1 MAMNIVYIATACVGF
16 ILLIAGLVLDDVFDG
31 LDLGPD
37 WISVPVL
44 GAALGAFGIG
54 GWVTGSAGG
63 AALFAV
69 LVACIAAVLFAVA
82 TVWFVAKVRDGHTDG
97 TPKGSDLVGLTGK
110 VVTPLAGGRGEV
122 LVRLGGQ
129 PRKLAAYSDDDV
141 AYGEQVVV
149 VERVSESAVRVMAQ
163 AAFWSGGPADADPL
177 PDPALPESPLP
188 DPALPESARPES
200 PQPTTDP

>member
-1 MAMNIVYIATACVGF
+1 MDVVYIATACVGF
-16 ILLIAGLVLDDVFDG
+16 TLLVLGLILDDVFDG

-69 LVACIAAVLFAVA
+69 FVACLAAVLFAAA
-82 TVWFVAKVRDGHTDG
+82 TVWFVTRVRDGHTDA
-97 TPKGSDLVGLTGK
+97 TPRALDMVGSTGR
-110 VVTPLAGGRGEV
+110 VVTPLVGGRGEV

-129 PRKLAAYSDDDV
+129 ARKLSALSDHDI
-141 AYGEQVVV
+141 ALGGTVVV
-149 VERVSESAVRVMAQ
+149 IERVSESSVRVMAQ
-163 AAFWSGGPADADPL
+163 DAFWA
-177 PDPALPESPLP
+177 E
-188 DPALPESARPES
+188 
-200 PQPTTDP
+200 TTDPSPPITDP

>member
-1 MAMNIVYIATACVGF
+1 MGTVYIAAACVGF
-16 ILLIAGLVLDDVFDG
+16 LLLIAGLVLDDVFDG

-69 LVACIAAVLFAVA
+69 LVACVAALLFAAA
-82 TVWFVAKVRDGHTDG
+82 TIWFVAKVRDGHTDA
-97 TPKGSDLVGLTGK
+97 TPRALDLVGSTGK
-110 VVTPLAGGRGEV
+110 VVTPVVGGRGEV

-129 PRKLAAYSDDDV
+129 PRKLTALADHDV
-141 AYGEQVVV
+141 ALGQQVVV
-149 VERVSESAVRVMAQ
+149 IERISESSVRVMAQ
-163 AAFWSGGPADADPL
+163 DAFWA
-177 PDPALPESPLP
+177 E
-188 DPALPESARPES
+188 
-200 PQPTTDP
+200 TTDPSPPITDP

>member
-1 MAMNIVYIATACVGF
+1 MGF
-16 ILLIAGLVLDDVFDG
+16 TLLVLGLILDDVFDG

-69 LVACIAAVLFAVA
+69 FVACLAAVLFAAA
-82 TVWFVAKVRDGHTDG
+82 TVWFVTRVRDGHTDA
-97 TPKGSDLVGLTGK
+97 TPRALDMVGSTGR
-110 VVTPLAGGRGEV
+110 VVTPLVGGRGEV

-129 PRKLAAYSDDDV
+129 ARKLSALSDHDI
-141 AYGEQVVV
+141 ALGGTVVV
-149 VERVSESAVRVMAQ
+149 IERVSESSVRVMAQ
-163 AAFWSGGPADADPL
+163 DAFWA
-177 PDPALPESPLP
+177 E
-188 DPALPESARPES
+188 
-200 PQPTTDP
+200 TTDPSPPITDP